1 MSRRVCFIRHS
12 YYPSELNVKREAEAL
27 VKEGYQ
33 VSVICLRD
41 DGEAPFE
48 RVGEVE
54 VHRLPVK
61 HKRGKIFRYLIEYN
75 LFFILASLKL
85 LFMHLDDRFDAIQIN
100 TMPDYLV
107 YAALGPKL
115 MGAKVVL
122 HMHEPVPE
130 LFGTMF
136 PQSHL
141 GFFVTLTRWGEK
153 MSLAFAD
160 RVLTVTREMR
170 DNMGRRGADMD
181 KITVIVNVPDDEMFR
196 LELYEDAAKEVAEM
210 RKEDRRRGV
219 YRILTHGA
227 IEERYG
233 PTTIVRA
240 VAKLKERIPGIEFR
254 LLGKGSYLDE
264 VLRLASELSVS
275 DEVHYLGFL
284 EFDHMVRELLAADV
298 CIVPMLKNPYSVLV
312 HTNKMYEYMA
322 LEKPV
327 VATRLDSTASY
338 FPDDAVLYYESGD
351 DADLADKIYAVYSRP
366 EEAAARVEKAS
377 EIYETYRWERE
388 RRKYVGVYASILG
401 DAESPATPSPPSP
414 PTSPARSD

>member
-1 MSRRVCFIRHS
+1 MSKRVCFIRHS

-27 VKEGYQ
+27 IKEGYE

-48 RVGEVE
+48 RVGGVE
-54 VHRLPVK
+54 IHRLPVK

-75 LFFILASLKL
+75 AFFLLASLKL
-85 LFMHLDDRFDAIQIN
+85 LFMHLEKRFDAIQIN

-107 YAALGPKL
+107 FVATVPKW

-122 HMHEPVPE
+122 HVHEPVPE

-136 PQSHL
+136 PQPHL
-141 GFFVTLTRWGEK
+141 RPYVGLTRFGEK
-153 MSLAFAD
+153 ISVAFAD
-160 RVLTVTREMR
+160 HCLTVTREMR
-170 DNMGRRGADMD
+170 DNLGRRGADMD

-196 LELYEDAAKEVAEM
+196 LELYEDVAAEVAEL
-210 RKEDRRRGV
+210 RKEDRRKGV
-219 YRILTHGA
+219 FRVLTHGA

-233 PTTIVRA
+233 PDTIVRA
-240 VAKLKERIPGIEFR
+240 VARLKDRIPGIEFR
-254 LLGKGSYLDE
+254 LLGKGSHLDT
-264 VLRLASELSVS
+264 VLSLASELGVS

-322 LEKPV
+322 LKKPI

-351 DADLADKIYAVYSRP
+351 DQDLAEKIYAVFAHP
-366 EEAAARVEKAS
+366 EEAAARIEKAS

-388 RRKYVGVYASILG
+388 RRKYVGVYKSLFGETEASPV
-401 DAESPATPSPPSP
+401 SPATPQ
-414 PTSPARSD
+414 AHSD